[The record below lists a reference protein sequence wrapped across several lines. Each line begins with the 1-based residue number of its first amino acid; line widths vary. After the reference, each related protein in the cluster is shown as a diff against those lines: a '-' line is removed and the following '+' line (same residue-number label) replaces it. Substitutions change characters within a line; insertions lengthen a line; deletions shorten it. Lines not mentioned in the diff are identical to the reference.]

1 MAVSEHAGVAE
12 NHAAAEERS
21 SRPGG
26 GPGTRPSPADVG
38 DRLAAV
44 HDRITAAGGRVADIT
59 VVAVTK
65 GHGPAAATAA
75 VEAGLTDI
83 GENYAAELATTAA
96 ALLAGQEPSP
106 RMHFLGHVQR
116 NKVRG
121 IADLVHLWQGVDR
134 LVAGQEIA
142 RRHPGAS
149 VLVQLDIS
157 GEVAKNGC
165 HPTLAAHLVDELVD
179 IGLHVG
185 GFMAVGPTGPPE
197 AARPGFRQLVALAER
212 LGLPERSIGMT
223 DDLEVAVAEGATMIR
238 VGRGLFGP
246 RNAADDLRR

>member
-1 MAVSEHAGVAE
+1 MAVTDPD
-12 NHAAAEERS
+12 RL
-21 SRPGG
+21 
-26 GPGTRPSPADVG
+26 SPAGVG

-44 HDRITAAGGRVADIT
+44 HDRIAAAGGTVADIT

-75 VEAGLTDI
+75 VEAGLTDV

-96 ALLAGQEPSP
+96 ALVEGGEPRP
-106 RMHFLGHVQR
+106 RLHFLGHVQR
-116 NKVRG
+116 NKVRR

-134 LVAGQEIA
+134 LAAGQEIA

-165 HPTLAAHLVDELVD
+165 HPTEAARLVDELVD
-179 IGLHVG
+179 IGLRVG
-185 GFMAVGPTGPPE
+185 GFMAVGPTGAPE
-197 AARPGFRQLVALAER
+197 DARPGFRQLVALADR